1 MTKRDDTLSRLE
13 HYAIAAMQGILA
25 AGTPFDATTR
35 KCNGERMGMRMLA
48 ERAVEQALEVMAYVD
63 SVQRRHLD
71 NVNDVKDEQK

>member
-1 MTKRDDTLSRLE
+1 
-13 HYAIAAMQGILA
+13 MQGILA

-63 SVQRRHLD
+63 SVQRRHDVLD
-71 NVNDVKDEQK
+71 NVNNVNDVKDEQK